1 MATKRTRRARNR
13 RAEIDPAVIAFLNDR
28 GPEVFEWD
36 DEIRIAWGQLRDEI
50 VASWAEQRPGTRPTA
65 WWRFDASEPRRR
77 VGGTGQAAFEVL
89 ADAEAYEM
97 GIPISWVEP
106 WHVDLYG
113 PHFAGKPIDP
123 SDPPAFE
130 AQSTYLQRLGLAL
143 PGELERLTPADFLP
157 EFIAGEPA
165 SDEDNPPDQAA

>member
-13 RAEIDPAVIAFLNDR
+13 RAEIDP
-28 GPEVFEWD
+28 
-36 DEIRIAWGQLRDEI
+36 EI
-50 VASWAEQRPGTRPTA
+50 VAFLKDDEGAKFPYFTTDEEIRTTWEQIREEFIARWAEQRPGTRPTA

-89 ADAEAYEM
+89 ADVEAYEM

-130 AQSTYLQRLGLAL
+130 AQSTYIRRLGLLL
-143 PGELERLTPADFLP
+143 PGELDRLSPADFEP
-157 EFIAGEPA
+157 EFIEAAVDP
-165 SDEDNPPDQAA
+165 DEDEAA